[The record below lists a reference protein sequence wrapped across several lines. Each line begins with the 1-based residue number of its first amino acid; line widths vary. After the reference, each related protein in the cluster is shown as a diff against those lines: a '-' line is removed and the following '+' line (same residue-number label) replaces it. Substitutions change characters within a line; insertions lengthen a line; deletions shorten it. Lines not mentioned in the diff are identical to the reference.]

1 MSEHWTAA
9 ELREYQ
15 LTGREP
21 VRPRLGLSDGP
32 KENARDINKIAKG
45 VKAASLEFT
54 KKLDND
60 NDWKAAKKLAEIMD
74 IMKATKDPVPQEE
87 IERRYAEAEAR
98 GEVMALDIVEK
109 PDGRVIFQNARR
121 TMVEVTD
128 RVPPIEP
135 RPEYTGCGYL
145 HNQNRNPPPP
155 PMPKSGKKRRKYGN
169 EPTYIGWKKFDS
181 RKEARFY
188 QELMLRKKAGELK
201 CVLRQV
207 AFDLAEK
214 EKLQY
219 IADFVA
225 VLPDNTI
232 EAVYDVKSE
241 ATRKSDKYII
251 KKKLMRELWDIEI
264 KEV

>member
-21 VRPRLGLSDGP
+21 VRPRLGMSDGP
-32 KENARDINKIAKG
+32 KEKARDINKIAEG

-60 NDWKAAKKLAEIMD
+60 NDWTAAKKLAEIQD
-74 IMKATKDPVPQEE
+74 IMKAYKDPVPQEE
-87 IERRYAEAEAR
+87 IERRYAEAEAL

-109 PDGRVIFQNARR
+109 PDGRVIFQNARLA
-121 TMVEVTD
+121 MVEVTD

-135 RPEYTGCGYL
+135 KP
-145 HNQNRNPPPP
+145 
-155 PMPKSGKKRRKYGN
+155 GKKRRKYGN

>member
-1 MSEHWTAA
+1 MNQEHWTAA
-9 ELREYQ
+9 ELKEFYR
-15 LTGREP
+15 TGREP
-21 VRPRLGLSDGP
+21 VRQS
-32 KENARDINKIAKG
+32 I
-45 VKAASLEFT
+45 
-54 KKLDND
+54 
-60 NDWKAAKKLAEIMD
+60 
-74 IMKATKDPVPQEE
+74 PQEE

-109 PDGRVIFQNARR
+109 PDGRVIFQNAGRA
-121 TMVEVTD
+121 MVEVTD

-135 RPEYTGCGYL
+135 KPEYTGCGYL

-155 PMPKSGKKRRKYGN
+155 PPPKSGKKRRKYGN

-188 QELMLRKKAGELK
+188 EELMLRKRAGELK

-207 AFDLAEK
+207 AFDLADK

-219 IADFVA
+219 VADFVA
-225 VLPDNTI
+225 IRPDNTI
-232 EAVYDVKSE
+232 EAVYDVKSP
-241 ATRKSDKYII
+241 ATRESDKYKI

-264 KEV
+264 QEV

>member
-1 MSEHWTAA
+1 MSEHWTVE

-15 LTGREP
+15 RTGQEP
-21 VRPRLGLSDGP
+21 VRKASPTCCQPGRSRGIPWEDHLPVSQEALDII
-32 KENARDINKIAKG
+32 NAHKNPI
-45 VKAASLEFT
+45 
-54 KKLDND
+54 
-60 NDWKAAKKLAEIMD
+60 
-74 IMKATKDPVPQEE
+74 PQEE

-98 GEVMALDIVEK
+98 GEAYALDITEN
-109 PDGRVIFQNARR
+109 PDGSVSMRPAGRVTVKI
-121 TMVEVTD
+121 TD
-128 RVPPIEP
+128 RVPPI
-135 RPEYTGCGYL
+135 PE
-145 HNQNRNPPPP
+145 
-155 PMPKSGKKRRKYGN
+155 KKKRRKYGN

-225 VLPDNTI
+225 IRPDNTI
-232 EAVYDVKSE
+232 EAVYDVKSP
-241 ATRKSDKYII
+241 ATRESDKYKI
-251 KKKLMRELWDIEI
+251 KKKLMRELWDVDIQ
-264 KEV
+264 EV

>member
-1 MSEHWTAA
+1 MNQEHWTAA
-9 ELREYQ
+9 ELKEFYR
-15 LTGREP
+15 TGREP
-21 VRPRLGLSDGP
+21 IRQS
-32 KENARDINKIAKG
+32 I
-45 VKAASLEFT
+45 
-54 KKLDND
+54 
-60 NDWKAAKKLAEIMD
+60 
-74 IMKATKDPVPQEE
+74 PQEE

-109 PDGRVIFQNARR
+109 PDGRVIFQNAGRA
-121 TMVEVTD
+121 MVEVTD

-155 PMPKSGKKRRKYGN
+155 PPPKSGKKRLKYGN

-225 VLPDNTI
+225 IRPNNTI

-241 ATRKSDKYII
+241 ATRKNDKYIM
-251 KKKLMRELWDIEI
+251 KKKLMKELWDIEI
-264 KEV
+264 QEV

>member
-1 MSEHWTAA
+1 MSEHWTVE

-15 LTGREP
+15 RTGREP
-21 VRPRLGLSDGP
+21 VRKASPTCCQPGRSRSIPWEDPLPVGQEALDII
-32 KENARDINKIAKG
+32 NAHKNPI
-45 VKAASLEFT
+45 
-54 KKLDND
+54 
-60 NDWKAAKKLAEIMD
+60 
-74 IMKATKDPVPQEE
+74 PQEE

-109 PDGRVIFQNARR
+109 PDGRVIFQNARLA
-121 TMVEVTD
+121 MVEVTD

-135 RPEYTGCGYL
+135 KT
-145 HNQNRNPPPP
+145 
-155 PMPKSGKKRRKYGN
+155 GKKRRKYGN

-188 QELMLRKKAGELK
+188 EELMLRKRAGELK

-207 AFDLAEK
+207 AFDLADK

-219 IADFVA
+219 VADFVA
-225 VLPDNTI
+225 IRPDNTI
-232 EAVYDVKSE
+232 EAVYDVKSP
-241 ATRKSDKYII
+241 ATRESDKYKI

-264 KEV
+264 QEV